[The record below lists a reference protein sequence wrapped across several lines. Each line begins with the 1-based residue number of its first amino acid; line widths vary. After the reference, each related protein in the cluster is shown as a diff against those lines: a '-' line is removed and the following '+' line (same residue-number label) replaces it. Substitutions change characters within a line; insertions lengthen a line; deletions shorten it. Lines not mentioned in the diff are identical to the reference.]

1 MVTRIDFEAKNGTT
15 YMVHYYDIEAI
26 GRAKEPWTQVTMAQ
40 GGQGVSP
47 PEIFLFLDSI
57 WWLLVHSGGEFIRNV
72 LHESPVQKSRKPNV
86 PKLKHA
92 DDNILRKKMTGH
104 QKK

>member
-1 MVTRIDFEAKNGTT
+1 MVTRIDFEAKNDTT
-15 YMVHYYDIEAI
+15 YRVHYYDIEAAVDPSHH
-26 GRAKEPWTQVTMAQ
+26 GTRGSGVVT
-40 GGQGVSP
+40 P
-47 PEIFLFLDSI
+47 LTPDIFLFLDSI

-92 DDNILRKKMTGH
+92 EDNILKKMTGR